1 MIQSDRVMMTI
12 GSNPRLTTECD
23 SNVLADDEVEEVP
36 LPPDG
41 GWGWLIVLS
50 SFMCNLILDGRNKYE
65 QQKIFRLLSRRCR
78 DNQHHLHSSLIQKS
92 QY

>member
-1 MIQSDRVMMTI
+1 MTI

-50 SFMCNLILDGRNKYE
+50 SFMCNLILDGRN
-65 QQKIFRLLSRRCR
+65 I
-78 DNQHHLHSSLIQKS
+78 
-92 QY
+92 